1 MLLQFSFNVVYRVL
15 DFGFKCGT
23 PTHRDGLSVPLLS
36 VSIAGLMAIFLDPP
50 LAAQVNL
57 SSLSIV
63 IFQATASLLDRR
75 LSSSSSAETSG
86 LDASTC
92 KKMVKAINKVR
103 MRVILFKFCLMFCF
117 SLLFF
122 SSLFKRHMVV

>member
-1 MLLQFSFNVVYRVL
+1 MSTELYLQFCYKTADRVL

-36 VSIAGLMAIFLDPP
+36 VSIAGLMAIFLDSS

-57 SSLSIV
+57 SSLSVV
-63 IFQATASLLDRR
+63 IYQASASLLDQR
-75 LSSSSSAETSG
+75 LSSSSSTETSG
-86 LDASTC
+86 LDTSTC

-103 MRVILFKFCLMFCF
+103 MVPYNYLLLVRLRCF
-117 SLLFF
+117 SNLIL
-122 SSLFKRHMVV
+122 